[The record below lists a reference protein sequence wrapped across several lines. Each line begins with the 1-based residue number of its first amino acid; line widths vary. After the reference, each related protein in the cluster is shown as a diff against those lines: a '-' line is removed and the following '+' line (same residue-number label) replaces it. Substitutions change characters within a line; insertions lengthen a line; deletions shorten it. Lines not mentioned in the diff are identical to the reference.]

1 MERPPVDNLTPR
13 SPDGADP
20 AFRGRL
26 ETVPLPEILRRIF
39 LEQRKGTLTLSRAEE
54 VRRLFF
60 EKGELRTATSS
71 REAQR
76 IGAFLKR
83 RGRITEEDLSWAL
96 GEIARQSGS
105 RLGKT
110 LVRQGLLEKSV
121 IDAEMKRLVEEI
133 VLSSFQWD
141 AGEYAFEPSTGVLD
155 PDVALSL
162 STAAIIVEGIRRL
175 PETPLF
181 RERLGDGHRVVRLAS
196 NPMSRYQY
204 LPLTPQ
210 EAYLLS
216 RIDGVLDV
224 DSLLSI
230 AGATR
235 SLAAKVLYA
244 LLSCGLVEWKTD
256 GSPRRET
263 MGTPATLN
271 VEVASEPSQPSLDH
285 ADIVHKTWRRIDW
298 LSHYDLLGVPRDAS
312 AEDVR
317 RAYFERSRLF
327 HPDLAHRADLAGLDK
342 ELSAVFARLKVA
354 HDALADPSARAE
366 YDRTLDDAPAVVFAE
381 AAAADPQAQRQLAE
395 NNYDRA
401 MQLIEEKD
409 YHSAVEL
416 LREAVRFAPD
426 KADYRFRLGEVEL
439 KNEKWVGRGL
449 ENMREATRLAPTRG
463 DFLRRTARALVA
475 NGRQSDAEVYAR
487 RANDVDPGAES
498 TAVLTEICRPD
509 APKRRETGGVP
520 RTGLLSRI
528 LRKRE

>member
-1 MERPPVDNLTPR
+1 MDNQTSR
-13 SPDGADP
+13 SPDGPDP

-26 ETVPLPEILRRIF
+26 EEVPLPEILRRIF
-39 LEQRKGTLTLSRAEE
+39 LEQRKGTLTLSRGED

-83 RGRITEEDLSWAL
+83 RGRITDDDLSWAL

-110 LVRQGLLEKSV
+110 LVREGLLEKSV

-133 VLSSFQWD
+133 VLSSFQWET
-141 AGEYAFEPSTGVLD
+141 GKYAFEPSTSVID

-175 PETPLF
+175 PESPLF
-181 RERLGDGHRVVRLAS
+181 RERLGDGHRVLRLARD
-196 NPMSRYQY
+196 PMSRYQY

-210 EAYLLS
+210 EAYVLS
-216 RIDGVLDV
+216 RIDGVLEV

-235 SLAAKVLYA
+235 SLAAKMVYA

-263 MGTPATLN
+263 KSTPATLN
-271 VEVASEPSQPSLDH
+271 VEAASEPAQPSSEH
-285 ADIVHKTWRRIDW
+285 ADLVHKTWRRIDW
-298 LSHYDLLGVPRDAS
+298 LSHYDLLGVSRDA
-312 AEDVR
+312 AAADIR
-317 RAYFERSRLF
+317 GAYFERSRLF

-342 ELSAVFARLKVA
+342 ELSVVFERLKVA
-354 HDALADPSARAE
+354 HDTLADAAGRAE
-366 YDRTLDDAPAVVFAE
+366 YDRSLDDAPAVVFAE
-381 AAAADPQAQRQLAE
+381 DAAADPSAQRLLAE
-395 NNYDRA
+395 KNFDRA

-416 LREAVRFAPD
+416 LLEAVRFAPD
-426 KADYRFRLGEVEL
+426 KAEYRFRLGEVEL

-449 ENMREATRLAPTRG
+449 DNMREATRLAPSRG
-463 DFLRRTARALVA
+463 DFLRGTARALA
-475 NGRQSDAEVYAR
+475 AHGRQGDAEVYAR
-487 RANDVDPGAES
+487 RANEVEPGAES
-498 TAVLTEICRPD
+498 TTVLTEICGPGG
-509 APKRRETGGVP
+509 AKRRETGGVP
-520 RTGLLSRI
+520 RTGLLRRI